1 MEVGKRIRFIRKQQK
16 RTQEEIAELCGFTKS
31 LLSKI
36 ETGATMPPV
45 ATLMKIAEAL
55 GVRVS
60 DLLEEESESGTV
72 YTTAEQ
78 CENNAKW
85 IKTNKGYSFFA
96 FASEKRNKI
105 MQPYLFKAKKNEI
118 RHHVLSHEGEEFVY
132 MLKGTLK
139 YKVGSVEYT
148 LHEGDSIYF
157 NSLEEHMITPV
168 TDVVYLAV
176 IADKRTARGN
186 DQ

>member
-1 MEVGKRIRFIRKQQK
+1 MEIGKRIRFIRKQQK
-16 RTQEEIAELCGFTKS
+16 RTQEEIANLCGFTKS

-45 ATLMKIAEAL
+45 ATLMKIADAL
-55 GVRVS
+55 KVKVS
-60 DLLEEESESGTV
+60 DLLEEESEAGTV
-72 YTTAEQ
+72 FTTAEQ
-78 CENNAKW
+78 YQNNSKW
-85 IKTNKGYSFFA
+85 IRTNKGYSFFA
-96 FASEKRNKI
+96 FASERRNKI
-105 MQPYLFKAKKNEI
+105 MQPYLFKAKKGEI
-118 RHHVLSHEGEEFVY
+118 KQHVLSHEGEEFVY

-176 IADKRTARGN
+176 IAEKST
-186 DQ
+186 DQGSG